1 MRREGLPLRHY
12 GKRKIATFV
21 TCLQVVAM
29 DFRPVSR
36 RIGFLITLSPV
47 AIEEELP
54 DVTFDSSVGA
64 IDQLTKG
71 LLLRP

>member
-1 MRREGLPLRHY
+1 
-12 GKRKIATFV
+12 
-21 TCLQVVAM
+21 M

>member
-1 MRREGLPLRHY
+1 MSLRHY
-12 GKRKIATFV
+12 GKRKIVAIATFV
-21 TCLQVVAM
+21 TCLLVVALN
-29 DFRPVSR
+29 FRLVSR
-36 RIGFLITLSPV
+36 RIGFREGTLSQV

-64 IDQLTKG
+64 IDQLTTG